1 MKIIFFEFLMFD
13 KKEKKLYVFNNNDKL
28 RVVDLMNYFDD
39 KSYIKISD
47 IYEKINFNELKKK
60 YINKNDISSILN
72 DIKSNNK
79 RRYFY

>member
-79 RRYFY
+79 RKYFY